1 VPEDKEKMLSGYR
14 LVKSHEM
21 LADAET
27 LYEKGS
33 FKSSN
38 NRSYYSIYHAMRAVI
53 ALDKADF
60 KKHSGN
66 IQFFQKEYVKTGKF
80 DVRCSEIILYA
91 SKIRNASDYD
101 DFYIASKEEA
111 KEQLENAKYF
121 CNQAKTYLEQFN
133 INPYQ
138 L

>member
-1 VPEDKEKMLSGYR
+1 
-14 LVKSHEM
+14 
-21 LADAET
+21 
-27 LYEKGS
+27 
-33 FKSSN
+33 
-38 NRSYYSIYHAMRAVI
+38 MRAVI

-66 IQFFQKEYVKTGKF
+66 IQFFQKEYIKTGKF
-80 DVRCSEIILYA
+80 DVRCSEIILSA

-121 CNQAKTYLEQFN
+121 YNQVETYLKPFN
-133 INPYQ
+133 ITNKSTAS
-138 L
+138 

>member
-1 VPEDKEKMLSGYR
+1 MPEDKDREKTLSGYR
-14 LVKSHEM
+14 LEKSKEM
-21 LADAET
+21 LEDAET
-27 LYEKGS
+27 LYVKDS
-33 FKSSN
+33 YRSSN

-53 ALDKADF
+53 ALDKVDF

-66 IQFFQKEYVKTGKF
+66 IQFFQKEYIKSGRF
-80 DVRCSEIILYA
+80 DVKCSEIILSA

-121 CNQAKTYLEQFN
+121 YNQVETYLKRL
-133 INPYQ
+133 I